1 MIFKEE
7 EKEDTEELK
16 REIIKLKLVNKE
28 LKRKYN
34 ELKQRYIKQNSE
46 LLEYMKGEKYENNT
60 RESKTRT
67 TRY

>member
-16 REIIKLKLVNKE
+16 REIIKLKLANKE
-28 LKRKYN
+28 LKRKYD

-46 LLEYMKGEKYENNT
+46 LLEYMKGEKYDNN
-60 RESKTRT
+60 RSK
-67 TRY
+67 

>member
-46 LLEYMKGEKYENNT
+46 LLEYMKGEKYDNN
-60 RESKTRT
+60 RSK
-67 TRY
+67 